1 MVHPSI
7 IRIEV
12 FCRLIGGSLL
22 KGPGVPTVLL
32 IERMNSSFH
41 LPRSERRFSLRRI

>member
-1 MVHPSI
+1 MMHPSI

-22 KGPGVPTVLL
+22 KGPGIPTLQLV
-32 IERMNSSFH
+32 ERVNSSFH